1 VGYLE
6 AARNFLKRPAGS
18 EGVVQVPKLL
28 ALFAFLF
35 LLSAQ
40 AAPTPSL
47 EGHWEG
53 TMVREG
59 ALLPVSFDFI
69 RSGADLTARFN
80 SPTQRALGIPLR
92 NVRSEGGNAHFEL
105 VGDATT
111 LLFDGR
117 LARDRLSGTFSEGP
131 ANGTFEL
138 RRTEPEPLPYREEEV
153 QFRIGE
159 VALAGTL
166 LVPAGGGRH
175 PAVVFVHGSGAE
187 SRAASRFLA
196 DYLARRGI
204 AALIYD
210 KRGVGRSTGDWR
222 TSDFIALA
230 DDAAAAIAL
239 LASRPEI
246 APREIGVYGHS
257 QGGMIGP
264 LLASRTDRLA
274 FLISAAGSAV
284 PLHEAE
290 VHSITNQLRAQGIAG
305 EELVAAEIFIRRL
318 VEQLR
323 TGGDWDAFEADAARV
338 RSERWYPMLHVPA
351 RDSWFWSY
359 YRNIAN
365 FDAATHWERVRVPA
379 LVVYGERDN
388 LVPVD
393 RSIAAIGRA
402 LGRAG
407 NQDHLIVILPRADH
421 ALNIAPGPGEP
432 FEWWRLSP
440 GYPELLTAWIRHRTR
455 AGTR

>member
-1 VGYLE
+1 V
-6 AARNFLKRPAGS
+6 RIPN
-18 EGVVQVPKLL
+18 LL

-40 AAPTPSL
+40 AAPPPSL

-59 ALLPVSFDFI
+59 ASLPVSFDFI
-69 RSGADLTARFN
+69 RSGAELTARFN

-92 NVRSEGGNAHFEL
+92 NVRAEGGNAHFEL
-105 VGDATT
+105 VGDSTT
-111 LLFDGR
+111 FVFDGR
-117 LARDRLSGTFSEGP
+117 IAGDRMEGGFREGPAAGTFSLWRTVP
-131 ANGTFEL
+131 A
-138 RRTEPEPLPYREEEV
+138 PLPYREEEV
-153 QFRIGE
+153 EFRNGD
-159 VALAGTL
+159 VVLSGTL
-166 LVPAGGGRH
+166 LLPPGAGRH
-175 PAVVFVHGSGAE
+175 PAVIFLHGSGGE

-196 DYLARRGI
+196 DHFARRGI

-222 TSDFIALA
+222 ASDFTVLA
-230 DDAAAAIAL
+230 DDGAAAIAL
-239 LASRPEI
+239 LAGRPDI
-246 APREIGVYGHS
+246 APGAIGVYGHS
-257 QGGMIGP
+257 QGGMLAP
-264 LLASRTDRLA
+264 LLASRTERLA

-290 VHSITNQLRAQGIAG
+290 VNSISNQLRAQGIAG
-305 EELVAAEIFIRRL
+305 EELVAAEAFIRRF

-323 TGGDWDAFEADAARV
+323 TGGNWDAFEVEAARV
-338 RSERWYPMLHVPA
+338 RGERWYPMLHVPA
-351 RDSWFWSY
+351 RDSWFWNY

-365 FDAATHWERVRVPA
+365 YDAALFWERVRVPA
-379 LVVYGERDN
+379 LVVYGELDN
-388 LVPVD
+388 LVPVG

-407 NQDHLIVILPRADH
+407 NADHVILMLPRANH
-421 ALNIAPGPGEP
+421 ALNIEPEPGQP

-440 GYPELLTAWIRHRTR
+440 GYPELITAWINHRFGDGGGGR
-455 AGTR
+455 S